1 MEKILGLEI
10 VDDKIKIIKLLPAHE
25 AGKVV
30 ALHVA
35 TLPLPP
41 QSLKNGIIVSQKLVS
56 ETISSFIKRNNITT
70 DKVIALLNTSH
81 VAARI
86 TLLPQNLN
94 ETQIK
99 SNLETEINQYQ
110 VFSGKNNILDFKK
123 IEEIIDEGV
132 KKVNVLFIATHR
144 ELTESYLKTLSM
156 AGLDLINVDVPILSL
171 IRLLDGVD
179 FSSASLDATL
189 LVLLGDKNIDMC
201 ILKGNRPRFIHSI
214 EIDSKNFD
222 KDKTIFIN
230 RLVSAIR
237 LVVSFY
243 QERIVYREQI
253 TRVIIHPAQAFLSE
267 VPELIKDRI
276 SGIPV
281 QLSNPLSRLHIEKES
296 LESHIKAEDLQ
307 FSFACLVG
315 AAFRVENKEAP
326 YNLNLLHEQKSV
338 LRNRFVQ
345 VYLLLTSLSIVLIVM
360 LLIFGVLTFNMKMV
374 DSKIRKI
381 TNVAQAPTP
390 ELTKALAV
398 KKHIEGL
405 SKQITESNFLKER
418 QKSSY
423 FQYLAQAGVLVP
435 MDLWLR
441 RMTITISKEE
451 GKSYLDIEGEARS
464 ENNIFDYISRLSK
477 SDIFGS
483 VELMSSKSGG
493 ETVQFSVRCKII

>member
-1 MEKILGLEI
+1 MEKVLGLEI
-10 VDDKIKIIKLLPAHE
+10 ADDKIKIIKLLPAQE

-30 ALHVA
+30 VLHVA

-41 QSLKNGIIVSQKLVS
+41 QSLKNGAIVSQKLVS
-56 ETISSFIKRNNITT
+56 EIISSFIKKNNITT
-70 DKVIALLNTSH
+70 DKVIALLNTPH

-86 TLLPQNLN
+86 SLLPQNLN

-99 SNLETEINQYQ
+99 SNLEAEINQYQ
-110 VFSGKNNILDFKK
+110 IFSGKNNILDFKK
-123 IEEIIDEGV
+123 IEEISDEGV
-132 KKVNVLFIATHR
+132 KKVNVLFTATHR

-156 AGLDLINVDVPILSL
+156 AGLDLVGVDVPILSL

-179 FSSASLDATL
+179 FSSESLDATL
-189 LVLLGDKNIDMC
+189 LVLLGEKNIDMC
-201 ILKGNRPRFIHSI
+201 ILKGNRPRFMHSI
-214 EIDSKNFD
+214 EIDSRNFD

-243 QERIVYREQI
+243 QERIVHREQI
-253 TRVIIHPAQAFLSE
+253 TRVIIHPAHAFFSE

-281 QLSNPLSRLHIEKES
+281 QLSNPLGKIVIQKDSKES
-296 LESHIKAEDLQ
+296 QSKAEDLR
-307 FSFACLVG
+307 FHFAPLVG
-315 AAFRVENKEAP
+315 AAFRVENKDVL
-326 YNLNLLHEQKSV
+326 YNLDLLHEQKSAMS
-338 LRNRFVQ
+338 NRFIQ
-345 VYLLLTSLSIVLIVM
+345 VYLLLTSLTIVLVVM
-360 LLIFGVLTFNMKMV
+360 LIIFTVLTFNMQIV

-381 TNVAQAPTP
+381 LSVAQAPTP

-405 SKQITESNFLKER
+405 SKQITEADFLKAL

-423 FQYLAQAGVLVP
+423 FQNLAQAGVLVP

-441 RMTITISKEE
+441 RMSITIAKEE
-451 GKSYLDIEGEARS
+451 GKSFLDIEGEARS

-477 SDIFGS
+477 SNIFGS
-483 VELMSSKSGG
+483 VELISSKSGG